1 MIDWGASELTPI
13 EQLHSEAELL
23 RLVEHWRTKATE
35 WQNKYEMRD
44 YELSLPCYKR
54 NTRVI

>member
-1 MIDWGASELTPI
+1 MINWDEPTPI

-23 RLVEHWRTKATE
+23 RLVEHWRTKAGE
-35 WQNKYEMRD
+35 WQRKCETHD